1 MTLQLIDV
9 VKHFDIEERVVRA
22 VDGVNLTVDP
32 GELCAVY
39 GRSGSG
45 KTTLLLLAA
54 GLAQPDSG
62 TVHACGLD
70 LANLSAK
77 EMARFRLNTLGL
89 VLQSFHLMPGATV
102 VENAATKAL
111 LDGMLPPDARRRGDR
126 WLKRLGIG
134 DQRDRDPT
142 KMSAGERQRI
152 AIARAL
158 AYDPKLVLADEPT
171 AHLDTEGAIEL
182 LQILKD
188 VCRDEGIAMLLA
200 THDADAADFA
210 DRTYR
215 LRDGQL
221 EDYSPAARATHQNAS
236 PLSGTQ

>member
-9 VKHFDIEERVVRA
+9 VKHFHLEKRVVRA
-22 VDGVNLTVDP
+22 VDGVNLTVES

-45 KTTLLLLAA
+45 KSTLLLLAA
-54 GLAQPDSG
+54 GLTQPDRG
-62 TVHACGLD
+62 TVHACGLNLAD
-70 LANLSAK
+70 LSQK
-77 EMARFRLNTLGL
+77 EAARFRRNTLGL
-89 VLQSFHLMPGATV
+89 VLQSFHLLLGATV
-102 VENAATKAL
+102 VENVATKPL
-111 LDGMLPPDARRRGDR
+111 LDGMLPPEARRRGDR

-171 AHLDTEGAIEL
+171 AHLDTEGAVEL
-182 LQILKD
+182 LQILKE

-200 THDADAADFA
+200 THDADAVDIA

-221 EDYSPAARATHQNAS
+221 EDYSPARRAAHPSAS
-236 PLSGTQ
+236 SLSGT

>member
-9 VKHFDIEERVVRA
+9 VKHFDLESGVVRA
-22 VDGVNLTVDP
+22 VDGVNLTVEP

-54 GLAQPDSG
+54 GLIQPDSG
-62 TVHACGLD
+62 IVHACGLN
-70 LANLSAK
+70 LAKLSGK

-134 DQRDRDPT
+134 DQRDRNPT

-152 AIARAL
+152 RIKPRIPGQHELRRACLTCDHFDRLFAIGTCHAASNSNW
-158 AYDPKLVLADEPT
+158 AS
-171 AHLDTEGAIEL
+171 GAS
-182 LQILKD
+182 
-188 VCRDEGIAMLLA
+188 
-200 THDADAADFA
+200 T
-210 DRTYR
+210 
-215 LRDGQL
+215 
-221 EDYSPAARATHQNAS
+221 
-236 PLSGTQ
+236 